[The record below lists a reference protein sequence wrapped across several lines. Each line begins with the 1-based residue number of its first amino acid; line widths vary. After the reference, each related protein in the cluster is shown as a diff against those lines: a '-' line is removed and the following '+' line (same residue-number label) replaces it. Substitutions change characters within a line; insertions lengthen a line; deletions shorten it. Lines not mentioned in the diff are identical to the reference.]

1 MKFELELYSF
11 LNKKMHSQMSSAKM
25 VAIVT
30 RGRCVN
36 TDCAN
41 IIAGK
46 PSLARRLHNNDC
58 STDQFRGHACRA
70 RGGRLAGTP
79 QQNINTLRPG

>member
-1 MKFELELYSF
+1 
-11 LNKKMHSQMSSAKM
+11 MSSAKM

-46 PSLARRLHNNDC
+46 PSLARRLHK
-58 STDQFRGHACRA
+58 T
-70 RGGRLAGTP
+70 TV
-79 QQNINTLRPG
+79 QQTNIVDTHVVPVVVVWQAHPYSILTHWGLDKMATFLQPGFWFFFQ